1 MGNNML
7 QTIEILL
14 VEDNEADI
22 RLTKEAFKEGKVCN
36 NLYVV
41 KDGEAA
47 MDFLKKRGDYSDR
60 PTPDL
65 ILLDLN
71 LPKKDG
77 REVLKEIKEDA
88 GFQKIPV
95 VVLTSSKAEEDIAR
109 TYGDY
114 ANCYIIKPMDL
125 DQFITIVQA
134 IENFWFAV
142 VKLPS
147 CKGRN
152 G

>member
-7 QTIEILL
+7 QVIEILL
-14 VEDNEADI
+14 VEDNDADI

-41 KDGEAA
+41 KDGEEA
-47 MDFLKKRGDYSDR
+47 MAFLKKEGEYAAS

-71 LPKKDG
+71 LPGKNG
-77 REVLKEIKEDA
+77 REVLKEIKEDSILK
-88 GFQKIPV
+88 KIPV
-95 VVLTSSKAEEDIAR
+95 VILTSSKIEGDIAW
-109 TYGDY
+109 TYEEH
-114 ANCYIIKPMDL
+114 ANCYIIKPVDL

-134 IENFWFAV
+134 IEDFWFAA

>member
-1 MGNNML
+1 MGNNMF

-41 KDGEAA
+41 KDGEEAMAFLRRGGKYAA
-47 MDFLKKRGDYSDR
+47 S

-71 LPKKDG
+71 LPKKNG

-88 GFQKIPV
+88 GFKKIPV
-95 VVLTSSKAEEDIAR
+95 VVLTSSRAEEDIAR
-109 TYGDY
+109 SYGEHG
-114 ANCYIIKPMDL
+114 NCYIIKPVDL

-147 CKGRN
+147 CKGRD